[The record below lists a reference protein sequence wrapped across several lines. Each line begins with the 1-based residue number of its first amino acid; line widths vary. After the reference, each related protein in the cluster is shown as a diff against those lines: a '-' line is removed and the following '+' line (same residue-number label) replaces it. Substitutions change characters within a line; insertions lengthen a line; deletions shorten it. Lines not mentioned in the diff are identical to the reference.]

1 MKKDWK
7 IHEVILIII
16 AILLISSVICS
27 FIGVIS
33 LTNNIIGVFLFTFY
47 IMIAFLFY
55 KENKVFS
62 LMFVF
67 VAIISSI
74 SYFL

>member
-55 KENKVFS
+55 KENKVFL